1 MLKPELNNFATQ
13 FSENFRSVFED
24 FSVDFSFI
32 YFVFHSFILFS
43 VFLSS
48 LEGPMI
54 IYCFFIKQGLHK
66 KYFKSFN

>member
-54 IYCFFIKQGLHK
+54 IYCFFYQARSAQKVFQEL
-66 KYFKSFN
+66 